1 MPPMSAA
8 PAAVPFDAA
17 LVETWITGWT
27 MARETPPPRRVPGG
41 FRVEV
46 GWPDQ
51 RARIVFPAVEGVAA
65 AAAAIDEPW
74 VWLKVCAPADAVRP
88 LLPARWSI
96 DRIGF
101 LMERP
106 PAPFGASSPP
116 RAYQLA
122 LEARAS
128 LVIAEVRHADGAV
141 AASGRVALLGA
152 HAVYDRIATEASHRR
167 RGLGRA
173 VMAALGRAAEARGCT
188 RGLLVGTPDGRAL
201 YQALGWRLLGD
212 YTSAV
217 IRPAGE

>member
-1 MPPMSAA
+1 MQSMSAA
-8 PAAVPFDAA
+8 EAAAGFDAA

-51 RARIVFPAVEGVAA
+51 RARIVFPALEGVAA

-74 VWLKVCAPADAVRP
+74 VWIKVCAAADAVRP

-96 DRIGF
+96 ERIGF
-101 LMERP
+101 LMERL
-106 PAPFGASSPP
+106 PAPFDASPPP

-122 LEARAS
+122 LEARES
-128 LVIAEVRHADGAV
+128 LCIAEVRHADGPV
-141 AASGRVALLGA
+141 VASGRVALLGGD
-152 HAVYDRIATEASHRR
+152 AVYDRIATEEAHRR

-173 VMAALGRAAEARGCT
+173 VMTALGRAAEARGCT
-188 RGLLVGTPDGRAL
+188 RGLLVGTLDGRAL
-201 YQALGWRLLGD
+201 YQALGWRLLGG

-217 IRPAGE
+217 IRPAGG